1 MAEWEQPTSSQ
12 PLWQES
18 CLSRVLELT
27 GLSPA
32 VNCFPLPE
40 CSEKSCSRG
49 GEHRLC
55 ARGVRREPQQPGD
68 AAVPG
73 EAGKCFALLC
83 QWFLLCSHP
92 HLGTSCC
99 QGPAGPK
106 PLASVPVTLPWGY
119 SKARGSFWRITT
131 DVAWHGL
138 APEMFILEFRLLF
151 LSDVS
156 LTFIIC
162 CRLIQF
168 PCRSGRG
175 FPTGCARPFL

>member
-1 MAEWEQPTSSQ
+1 MAEWEQPKSSQ

-92 HLGTSCC
+92 HLGA
-99 QGPAGPK
+99 PAAKVRQVQSPWPQSLSLCPG
-106 PLASVPVTLPWGY
+106 VTQKLGVAFGESQQMLPGMVWLL
-119 SKARGSFWRITT
+119 KCSFWSS
-131 DVAWHGL
+131 GCSFCL
-138 APEMFILEFRLLF
+138 MF
-151 LSDVS
+151 
-156 LTFIIC
+156 
-162 CRLIQF
+162 
-168 PCRSGRG
+168 P
-175 FPTGCARPFL
+175 